1 MKIHVGNLSSEISE
15 EDLRPAFEEIGK
27 VESLEIIKEKYNDR
41 TKVFAYVE
49 MESEE
54 SGQSAIDSLNGKEL
68 KGSVLKV
75 SKALSKAEGSGGK
88 RRFSSGRKGQGG
100 GKGAPGSGK
109 GGFGGGSGGLSGE
122 KGGFGGKRGFSG
134 GRGGRGR

>member
-15 EDLRPAFEEIGK
+15 EDLRLAFEKIGK
-27 VESLEIIKEKYNDR
+27 VESLEIMKEKYNNL
-41 TKVFAYVE
+41 TKVFAFVE

-54 SGQSAIDSLNGKEL
+54 SGQPAIDSLNGKEL

-75 SKALSKAEGSGGK
+75 SRALTKTED
-88 RRFSSGRKGQGG
+88 SGRKKIFSGSRGGQGG
-100 GKGAPGSGK
+100 SKGGPVGGKGE
-109 GGFGGGSGGLSGE
+109 FGGGNRGE

>member
-15 EDLRPAFEEIGK
+15 EELRLVFEKIGK
-27 VESLEIIKEKYNDR
+27 VESLDIMKEKFNDR
-41 TKVFAYVE
+41 TKVFAFIE

-54 SGQSAIDSLNGKEL
+54 SGQSAIDSLNGNEL
-68 KGSVLKV
+68 KGSVLTV
-75 SKALSKAEGSGGK
+75 SKALTKTEGSGGK
-88 RRFSSGRKGQGG
+88 RRISGGRKGQGG
-100 GKGAPGSGK
+100 SKGAPVSGK
-109 GGFGGGSGGLSGE
+109 GGFVGRGGYSGE

>member
-1 MKIHVGNLSSEISE
+1 MKIHVGNLSSETSE
-15 EDLRPAFEEIGK
+15 EDLRLAFEEIGK
-27 VESLEIIKEKYNDR
+27 VESLEIMKEKYNDR

-54 SGQSAIDSLNGKEL
+54 SGQLAIDSLNGKEL

-75 SKALSKAEGSGGK
+75 SKALTKTEGSGGK
-88 RRFSSGRKGQGG
+88 GRFSGGKKGQGG
-100 GKGAPGSGK
+100 SKGVPVSGK
-109 GGFGGGSGGLSGE
+109 GGFGGGRGGLSGE
-122 KGGFGGKRGFSG
+122 KGGFGGKRGFAG

>member
-15 EDLRPAFEEIGK
+15 EDLRLAFEEIGK
-27 VESLEIIKEKYNDR
+27 VESLEIMKEKYNDR
-41 TKVFAYVE
+41 TKVFAFIE

-75 SKALSKAEGSGGK
+75 SKALAKTEDSGGK
-88 RRFSSGRKGQGG
+88 RRFSGGREGQGG
-100 GKGAPGSGK
+100 SKGGPVGGKGE
-109 GGFGGGSGGLSGE
+109 FGGGNRGE

>member
-15 EDLRPAFEEIGK
+15 EDLRLAFEEIGK
-27 VESLEIIKEKYNDR
+27 VESLEIMKEKYNDR
-41 TKVFAYVE
+41 TKVFAFVE

-54 SGQSAIDSLNGKEL
+54 SGQSAIDSLNGKDL

-75 SKALSKAEGSGGK
+75 SKALAKAEDSGGK
-88 RRFSSGRKGQGG
+88 RRFSGGRGSQGG
-100 GKGAPGSGK
+100 SKGGSVSGK
-109 GGFGGGSGGLSGE
+109 GGFGGRGGESGE

>member
-15 EDLRPAFEEIGK
+15 EDLRLAFEKIGK
-27 VESLEIIKEKYNDR
+27 VESLEIMKEKYNDR
-41 TKVFAYVE
+41 TKVFAFVE

-54 SGQSAIDSLNGKEL
+54 SGQSAIDSLNNKEL
-68 KGSVLKV
+68 NGSVLKV
-75 SKALSKAEGSGGK
+75 SKALAKIEDSGEK
-88 RRFSSGRKGQGG
+88 RRFSGGREGQGVSKG
-100 GKGAPGSGK
+100 GSVSGK
-109 GGFGGGSGGLSGE
+109 GGFGGGRGGHSGE

>member
-15 EDLRPAFEEIGK
+15 EDLRLAFEKIGK
-27 VESLEIIKEKYNDR
+27 VELLEIMKEKYNNR
-41 TKVFAYVE
+41 TKIFAFVE

-68 KGSVLKV
+68 KGTVLKI
-75 SKALSKAEGSGGK
+75 SKAIAKTEDSEGK
-88 RRFSSGRKGQGG
+88 RRSLGGRESKSGHAG
-100 GKGAPGSGK
+100 GK
-109 GGFGGGSGGLSGE
+109 GGFGDSRSGHRSE